1 MNHQILKQNYC
12 YYHYH
17 KHCYF
22 YYLLFYLFIAIFFS
36 TYSLA
41 LVVCRKA
48 PFETSQT
55 VLWLPSAGLVIKK
68 PNYPKTY
75 GRLHQKK

>member
-22 YYLLFYLFIAIFFS
+22 YYLLFYLFIAIFVFNLLIS
-36 TYSLA
+36 PGCLPKKRPLK
-41 LVVCRKA
+41 LVKLFYACH
-48 PFETSQT
+48 
-55 VLWLPSAGLVIKK
+55 LPVWS
-68 PNYPKTY
+68 
-75 GRLHQKK
+75 

>member
-41 LVVCRKA
+41 LVVCRK
-48 PFETSQT
+48 
-55 VLWLPSAGLVIKK
+55 SAL
-68 PNYPKTY
+68 
-75 GRLHQKK
+75 